1 MNMLKI
7 TLAVL
12 TGNIT
17 SLVAGD
23 DWQPNFSKTCTD
35 ITYGEGGIGALCQLS
50 GGTQFSALDLGAC
63 MGVDQNTGYLIG
75 QDK

>member
-12 TGNIT
+12 TGIIA
-17 SLVAGD
+17 SPVAGD
-23 DWQPNFSKTCTD
+23 DWEPNFSKTCTD
-35 ITYGEGGIGALCQLS
+35 ITFGEGVMAALCQLS
-50 GGTQFSALDLGAC
+50 DGIQLSALDLGAC
-63 MGVDQNTGYLIG
+63 MGVDQDTGYLIG